1 MSVIRVVSYNIHKG
15 RSPLGRRDSLY
26 DLRLAL
32 YGLRPDL
39 VFLQEVQG
47 RNEQYQLLH
56 AQHES
61 LAAGLHMSAA
71 YGRNAVRRR
80 TDHGNALL
88 SRFPILDYENQD
100 ISDHPLEQRGMLH
113 ARVEIGGQ
121 QVHCFVVHL
130 GLFAGSRMR
139 QVAALT
145 DRISRLVPAQA
156 PLLIAGDFNDW
167 KDRLAPMFVRQL
179 GVYEVFAYAP
189 RGMGYSYAIRGQGL
203 GGQGLRESLRRLRAA
218 MRGGVAEQRD
228 PAPVEGGQR
237 GVEAVQVRAD
247 QPVRRRRRDQLGD
260 RVGPA
265 GQLRHRARHGDRVG
279 NAGCGSHLVE
289 ELVGDISD
297 EHDVEEPILGP
308 LAPAPG
314 VEGLHGNDVGGH
326 EVTVVGGPRT
336 WLVDGVLREDELAEI
351 TGFRLPEGPYETLAG
366 FLMARLG
373 HIPEPGETVTEGDW
387 EFTVVEVQ
395 RRRVEQVRVVAPERD
410 PSEESL

>member
-218 MRGGVAEQRD
+218 MRGGVAEQRANLLGMD
-228 PAPVEGGQR
+228 GAYCLLPPPRTFPAVFPWLRLDRIYQR
-237 GVEAVQVRAD
+237 GFAVRS
-247 QPVRRRRRDQLGD
+247 
-260 RVGPA
+260 
-265 GQLRHRARHGDRVG
+265 AR
-279 NAGCGSHLVE
+279 
-289 ELVGDISD
+289 
-297 EHDVEEPILGP
+297 
-308 LAPAPG
+308 
-314 VEGLHGNDVGGH
+314 
-326 EVTVVGGPRT
+326 
-336 WLVDGVLREDELAEI
+336 VLRGRPWSEFSDHAPLLAELE
-351 TGFRLPEGPYETLAG
+351 LP
-366 FLMARLG
+366 
-373 HIPEPGETVTEGDW
+373 
-387 EFTVVEVQ
+387 
-395 RRRVEQVRVVAPERD
+395 
-410 PSEESL
+410 